1 MEAPSAGSVVL
12 VPFPFS
18 DLSESKLRPAVVL
31 AEISRDDF
39 VLCQV
44 TSNPYADPNAVEL
57 TDEEFA
63 EGGLKRVSYARPGK
77 LFTANLLLF
86 ERGGSA
92 HGETENRNRRTGRS
106 VAPLRELVSE
116 PCIRHVMLP
125 RLESWIELP
134 SGSNSHQ
141 EAYHLSSRLVIMRTL
156 FYGFKPFRKDRPRG
170 VTGSRRSQ
178 W

>member
-1 MEAPSAGSVVL
+1 M
-12 VPFPFS
+12 
-18 DLSESKLRPAVVL
+18 L

-116 PCIRHVMLP
+116 HAGPCPHCGHPFQQNDADTKGGVVLTAIDIGFN
-125 RLESWIELP
+125 SWALILLKAGIAAVP
-134 SGSNSHQ
+134 AVVIASLLYSV
-141 EAYHLSSRLVIMRTL
+141 LTVLVAGGL
-156 FYGFKPFRKDRPRG
+156 LGLRG
-170 VTGSRRSQ
+170 
-178 W
+178 